1 MKHWAVEFQPRSL
14 CSFDGGPDGGP
25 GGDSGGPP
33 SGDTGGDFFGSN
45 DGGYYGTNDSGSF
58 FGGDTAPASPT
69 GGDSWTGSESGAGT
83 FAASN
88 SGGYFGGDTSSSG
101 GGFIGGPEGGGG
113 GEGGF
118 IGPNSDFGYAPGD
131 GWGPSGG
138 VDFAGSSMGFG
149 PAGAGN
155 LGFGN
160 AIGPAGWAT
169 GDFGLQGYGGPTGT
183 GAGPGSTAS
192 IGGPQAYAQSPGI
205 NGFPGDFGAPP
216 GGAFGMPGQ
225 GDVGPQAGP
234 GMPGGP
240 GTVGNAEP
248 TGILSPAQET
258 TPDVPLPDDRTEADP
273 TAVFGPAYATN
284 QAAPTAGW
292 FGPSQAQAADRGTDQ
307 GIINA
312 AMFAN
317 DFGKTGPDMSAYIA
331 ATNPGLAQAL
341 GTIATN
347 FQADPA
353 NDPANYAGPSP
364 GAQQGFQ
371 GVSNA
376 QNSPNAFTSF
386 AGPTTDTRPDAD
398 TRQAGY
404 DMLAQ
409 QMNEQQSNQNAQQS
423 TQMMDAQA
431 LGEQGRGP
439 QDADARTAGYQQL
452 ADQMNAQNAR
462 QAGYDQLAQQMQA
475 QNEQQAMIAGQEK
488 GEQGKAGIFGVPSVD
503 PATAKSGYDQ
513 LAQQMNAR
521 QDATPQ
527 QIQQGYQTLADQMN
541 QQNMVTAKE
550 EGDQQ
555 GRGEPLAPWATPSQQ
570 TETIG
575 LTRGDDGR
583 INQDV
588 ISALNPATLGAGG
601 GIGVPGLLSMYGG
614 GSTQAD
620 PSGRPG
626 GSPTGNPTQ
635 AGVGPFGPSG
645 RPGDES
651 GRPGLAITVG
661 NNQYAAGRPGG
672 PGYYQTGGAGIAP
685 GAKGAE
691 YGGVYGRGDAY
702 STGRPGT
709 NSFGAGGPGS
719 WGAAAAAAARAGGG
733 GGYFYDP
740 ATGQYYQTSRR

>member
-1 MKHWAVEFQPRSL
+1 MKHWADEFQPRSL
-14 CSFDGGPDGGP
+14 CSFDGGPDGGDGD
-25 GGDSGGPP
+25 GGGAPP
-33 SGDTGGDFFGSN
+33 SDTGGDFFGSG
-45 DGGYYGTNDSGSF
+45 DGSFFGTNDSGSF

-258 TPDVPLPDDRTEADP
+258 TPDVPLPDDRTDADP

-317 DFGKTGPDMSAYIA
+317 DFGKTGADLSQYMAN
-331 ATNPGLAQAL
+331 TNPSLMEALQAQAAQYQ
-341 GTIATN
+341 GQWG
-347 FQADPA
+347 QANPGQVGPA
-353 NDPANYAGPSP
+353 LSPFGDTTP
-364 GAQQGFQ
+364 GAQQGFGTVSAQQ
-371 GVSNA
+371 GTTSFDSFGGKGDNQNPSGRADVQQVNPNMDQIDPMVQQQGYQQLAAEMNA
-376 QNSPNAFTSF
+376 QLQGQQTQDPSPEA
-386 AGPTTDTRPDAD
+386 
-398 TRQAGY
+398 RQ
-404 DMLAQ
+404 
-409 QMNEQQSNQNAQQS
+409 
-423 TQMMDAQA
+423 
-431 LGEQGRGP
+431 
-439 QDADARTAGYQQL
+439 AGYQQL
-452 ADQMNAQNAR
+452 AEQMNAQ
-462 QAGYDQLAQQMQA
+462 QQQ
-475 QNEQQAMIAGQEK
+475 
-488 GEQGKAGIFGVPSVD
+488 
-503 PATAKSGYDQ
+503 
-513 LAQQMNAR
+513 
-521 QDATPQ
+521 ATPQ
-527 QIQQGYQTLADQMN
+527 QIQEGYQTLANQMNQQNTQQGYQTLADQMN

-550 EGDQQ
+550 QGDQQ
-555 GRGEPLAPWATPSQQ
+555 GRGDPLAPWATTPTQQ

-575 LTRGDDGR
+575 LTRGEDGK

-626 GSPTGNPTQ
+626 GSPTGNPSQ
-635 AGVGPFGPSG
+635 AGFGPFGPSSGG

-651 GRPGLAITVG
+651 GRPGLSITVG
-661 NNQYAAGRPGG
+661 GRPSGQS

-691 YGGVYGRGDAY
+691 YGGIYGRGDAY